1 MTLFL
6 SIKEV
11 VKNWIA
17 LFSDRQTSDGC
28 LIANMI
34 GRYFLSK
41 VMLGFELHFANLLKK
56 YKHLFFYS
64 CSLFFNKIFFWK
76 HCHNSYFP
84 RELTFSIKVRRGA
97 RKILKNW
104 MALFGDRDPRHT
116 IIIEFLLPCKGHF
129 WSKSTKNWM

>member
-1 MTLFL
+1 M
-6 SIKEV
+6 
-11 VKNWIA
+11 KNWIA
-17 LFSDRQTSDGC
+17 LFSDRQTSDGWVNQVSWESR
-28 LIANMI
+28 IANMI

-56 YKHLFFYS
+56 YKYLFFYS
-64 CSLFFNKIFFWK
+64 CSLFFNKKFFWK

-84 RELTFSIKVRRGA
+84 RELTNSIKVRRGA